1 MLSKKAI
8 AAFAAGATLVSGLAL
23 TVPALAENNQ
33 QSGTG
38 STQVDNSV
46 KELGEVSFKFVNGG
60 DSVTSRTFK
69 TVYCKDGK
77 YGFDKAAISYDAA
90 SIVYSVF
97 SEAKVNNNKFANVK
111 GIAFPTTIHA
121 GVNEVQVSDNAASNK
136 EEQTPEALQKQAE
149 HQLET
154 ATSLENITADGIT
167 AAFKGLTYEQAKA
180 LYEKIANEVNAT
192 KMTSADGKVSAAD
205 AAKLKA
211 AQDAFNAIA
220 KAEAKKV
227 PAEPSK
233 EQKDHDA
240 KIHEID
246 EKGNLTHVLEDLAK
260 KAEQEGLKDAAV
272 KIRAAK
278 TVEEANELLTTA
290 EAVKADIEALAK
302 KAESE
307 GFILTAKKI
316 RAAKTVKA
324 AQDLLVKAEKAAI
337 KALAKKAE
345 KELLHEA
352 AQQIRAAKTVE
363 QARTILTKAENT
375 LKNIPAPVV
384 DKPVAD
390 VTVAPAEEEEEPTNP
405 MFVTEDSDEL
415 EERLE
420 LESNPSFYKTE
431 DPEAMAQRLVKEAAV
446 KAAIEAIAKQ
456 AEKEGFTFVAKQ
468 IRKAK
473 TVEGAQ
479 ALLDAAR
486 ASKKTPEPKPVP
498 PTPETKFDIEHALSQ
513 VNGDTVADYK
523 LHPADVSELVGG
535 KEPKPVVP
543 APAVDPAIEALAKK
557 AESEGLTFAAKYIRK
572 AKTVEGAKALLAEA
586 EKSAIEDLAKKAE
599 TEGFNF
605 VAKLIRKAKTVEGAR
620 ALLAEAEKGKKP
632 APKPVPPT
640 PTPVP
645 PAPKPV
651 PPTPTPVPPAPKPV
665 PPTPTPVPPAPK
677 PVPPT
682 PTPVPPAPK
691 PVPPTPTPVPPAP
704 KPKTEDPTFETS
716 DGSEDLFTN
725 YQGLTV
731 LLAKHGLTNVAAYDA
746 LLDKLEFG
754 LKQTGWAN
762 ILKNF
767 GGDNCAYL
775 GKLRNQ
781 LKKAVAHY
789 GHVEAAVKDILA
801 ELNADY
807 KDAQKA
813 EDWDA
818 AKVIK
823 ADLATVSKLA
833 EVAHHNRT
841 RAAAILDSA
850 NDHAK
855 DLSCDTGAQEVLDA
869 MKKAGNFPGKAAAK
883 APVKKHAAAAPLAKT
898 GAAVALAAVAASVL
912 AGMGAALRKIRH

>member
-23 TVPALAENNQ
+23 TVPALADNNQ
-33 QSGTG
+33 QPAGD

-384 DKPVAD
+384 DKPVDD
-390 VTVAPAEEEEEPTNP
+390 VTVAPEKEEEPTNP
-405 MFVTEDSDEL
+405 MFVTEDPDEL
-415 EERLE
+415 AERLE

-431 DPEAMAQRLVKEAAV
+431 DPDVMVKRIL
-446 KAAIEAIAKQ
+446 KQDAIEKIAKQ
-456 AEKEGFTFVAKQ
+456 AEKEGFNFAAKQ

-535 KEPKPVVP
+535 KGQTPVVP
-543 APAVDPAIEALAKK
+543 TPAVDPAIEALAKK

-572 AKTVEGAKALLAEA
+572 AKTVEGARALLAEA

-599 TEGFNF
+599 KEGFTF

-632 APKPVPPT
+632 TPTPVPPTPKPTPTPT

-645 PAPKPV
+645 PAPKPT
-651 PPTPTPVPPAPKPV
+651 PTPTPTPVPPAPKPT
-665 PPTPTPVPPAPK
+665 PTPTPTPVPPAP
-677 PVPPT
+677 VPT
-682 PTPVPPAPK
+682 PEPK
-691 PVPPTPTPVPPAP
+691 IEHKLDLVDLLGGKDA
-704 KPKTEDPTFETS
+704 KEPTFVS
-716 DGSEDLFTN
+716 PDGSENLFTN
-725 YQGLTV
+725 YDGLTV

-823 ADLATVSKLA
+823 TKLATASKLA
-833 EVAHHNRT
+833 EVAHHNLT

-883 APVKKHAAAAPLAKT
+883 APAKKHAAAAAAPLAKT

>member
-23 TVPALAENNQ
+23 TVPALAEGPQ
-33 QSGTG
+33 QGGS

-46 KELGEVSFKFVNGG
+46 KELDNVSFKFVNGTK
-60 DSVTSRTFK
+60 SVTTRAVK
-69 TVYCKDGK
+69 VYTKDGK
-77 YGFDKAAISYDAA
+77 YGFSKVAITSSAAQLTEAFLAEVKDNDA
-90 SIVYSVF
+90 VKD
-97 SEAKVNNNKFANVK
+97 AKGVTYPA
-111 GIAFPTTIHA
+111 TINA
-121 GVNEVQVSDNAASNK
+121 GVNTVPVTVDQKAVASNTT
-136 EEQTPEALQKQAE
+136 EQTPEALQHQAE
-149 HQLET
+149 Q
-154 ATSLENITADGIT
+154 
-167 AAFKGLTYEQAKA
+167 QAKQQPDA
-180 LYEKIANEVNAT
+180 TQNDIAELAMKARNEGLGRKVVADILKAKNIESANEIYYQAKTEAAYT
-192 KMTSADGKVSAAD
+192 KEST
-205 AAKLKA
+205 KA
-211 AQDAFNAIA
+211 AIEAIA
-220 KAEAKKV
+220 KKAEAKKLNKLADLIRKTAKTA
-227 PAEPSK
+227 AEAQAMLDMGEGTDSTSHDTT
-233 EQKDHDA
+233 DHDSEVRMTIELIA
-240 KIHEID
+240 QQA
-246 EKGNLTHVLEDLAK
+246 EK
-260 KAEQEGLKDAAV
+260 EGLKDAAV

-278 TVEEANELLTTA
+278 TVEEANKLLTAA
-290 EAVKADIEALAK
+290 ETPKSIEALAQ
-302 KAESE
+302 KAEHK
-307 GFILTAKKI
+307 GLKDVVAKI

-324 AQDLLVKAEKAAI
+324 AQDLLAKAEQAAI
-337 KALAKKAE
+337 KALAKKAD
-345 KELLHEA
+345 KQYFA
-352 AQQIRAAKTVE
+352 KYIVDRIDKAKTIE
-363 QARTILTKAENT
+363 GARAFYAEVMNARGDM
-375 LKNIPAPVV
+375 PAPVV
-384 DKPVAD
+384 DDPSES
-390 VTVAPAEEEEEPTNP
+390 VTVAPDEEEP
-405 MFVTEDSDEL
+405 E
-415 EERLE
+415 
-420 LESNPSFYKTE
+420 ESNQFIADDPELQFSPFYKTE
-431 DPEAMAQRLVKEAAV
+431 DPDVMVKRIL
-446 KAAIEAIAKQ
+446 KQDAIEKIAKQ
-456 AEKEGFTFVAKQ
+456 AEKEGFTFAAKQ

-535 KEPKPVVP
+535 KGQTPVVP
-543 APAVDPAIEALAKK
+543 TPAVDPAIEALAKK

-572 AKTVEGAKALLAEA
+572 AKTVEGARALLAEA

-599 TEGFNF
+599 KEGFTF

-632 APKPVPPT
+632 TPTPVPPTPKPTPTPT

-645 PAPKPV
+645 PAPKPT
-651 PPTPTPVPPAPKPV
+651 PTPTPTPVPPAPV
-665 PPTPTPVPPAPK
+665 PTPEPK
-677 PVPPT
+677 IEHKLDLVDLLGGKD
-682 PTPVPPAPK
+682 AK
-691 PVPPTPTPVPPAP
+691 
-704 KPKTEDPTFETS
+704 EPTFVS
-716 DGSEDLFTN
+716 PDGSENLFTN
-725 YQGLTV
+725 YDGLTV

-789 GHVEAAVKDILA
+789 GHVEAAVKDILK
-801 ELNADY
+801 ELKDDY

-823 ADLATVSKLA
+823 SKLAAASKLA

-883 APVKKHAAAAPLAKT
+883 APAKKHAAAAAAPLAKT

>member
-23 TVPALAENNQ
+23 TVPALAEGPQ
-33 QSGTG
+33 QGGS

-46 KELGEVSFKFVNGG
+46 KELANVSFKFVNGTK
-60 DSVTSRTFK
+60 SVTTRAVK
-69 TVYCKDGK
+69 VYSKDGK
-77 YGFDKAAISYDAA
+77 YGFTKDAVTSSAAQLTESFLSEVRDNDA
-90 SIVYSVF
+90 VKD
-97 SEAKVNNNKFANVK
+97 AKGV
-111 GIAFPTTIHA
+111 IYPTTINA
-121 GVNEVQVSDNAASNK
+121 GENTVTVTADQKNVASNK
-136 EEQTPEALQKQAE
+136 EEHTPEALQHQAE
-149 HQLET
+149 QDFANVT
-154 ATSLENITADGIT
+154 A

-180 LYEKIANEVNAT
+180 LYEKIATEVNAT
-192 KMTSADGKVSAAD
+192 KMTSKDGKVSAAD

-220 KAEAKKV
+220 KTEAKKV

-324 AQDLLVKAEKAAI
+324 AQDLLAKAEKAAI

-431 DPEAMAQRLVKEAAV
+431 DPDAMAQRLVKEAAV

-486 ASKKTPEPKPVP
+486 ASKKPKPVVP
-498 PTPETKFDIEHALSQ
+498 PTPVPPAPETKFDIEHALSQ

-523 LHPADVSELVGG
+523 LHPADVSELVDG

-543 APAVDPAIEALAKK
+543 TPAVDPAIEALAKK

-599 TEGFNF
+599 KEGFNF
-605 VAKLIRKAKTVEGAR
+605 VAKQIRKAKTVEGAR

-632 APKPVPPT
+632 APTPVPPAPKPTPTPT

-645 PAPKPV
+645 PAPV
-651 PPTPTPVPPAPKPV
+651 PTPEPKIEHKLDLV
-665 PPTPTPVPPAPK
+665 DLLGGKDAK
-677 PVPPT
+677 
-682 PTPVPPAPK
+682 
-691 PVPPTPTPVPPAP
+691 
-704 KPKTEDPTFETS
+704 EPTFVS
-716 DGSEDLFTN
+716 PDGSENLFTN
-725 YQGLTV
+725 YDGLTV

-789 GHVEAAVKDILA
+789 GHVEAAVKDVLA

-807 KDAQKA
+807 ADAKKA

-823 ADLATVSKLA
+823 ADLAAASKLA

-855 DLSCDTGAQEVLDA
+855 DLSCDTGAKEVLDA

-883 APVKKHAAAAPLAKT
+883 APVKKHAAAAPLAHT